1 MVMPLMVWQVGPGD
15 AVMVPAF
22 TFAATAEVVA
32 WLGATPVFVDIDRET
47 FNMSPA
53 SLEAAI
59 EDTLARGAL
68 RPRAV
73 IAVDLFGLPA
83 NYPAI
88 RDISRRYDLKLLA
101 DAAQGFGATRDGHQ
115 AGYWADVVCT
125 SFFPA
130 KPLGCYGDGGAILT
144 NDDHLAEG
152 LRSIRMHG
160 QGTDKYDNVRIGLNA
175 RLDTIQAAILLEK
188 LPVFSDEIAARN
200 HLADRYEEMLA
211 GCARTPVR
219 PDGVIPTWAQ
229 YTLLIEGHERT
240 RVAQLLKADGIPTA
254 VYYPRPLHRQT
265 AYRTFP
271 VAPGGAPVAEEVTA
285 KVLSLPIHPYL
296 EENEQDRVVAALRR
310 ATKVML

>member
-1 MVMPLMVWQVGPGD
+1 
-15 AVMVPAF
+15 MVPAF

-130 KPLGCYGDGGAILT
+130 KP
-144 NDDHLAEG
+144 
-152 LRSIRMHG
+152 
-160 QGTDKYDNVRIGLNA
+160 
-175 RLDTIQAAILLEK
+175 
-188 LPVFSDEIAARN
+188 
-200 HLADRYEEMLA
+200 
-211 GCARTPVR
+211 
-219 PDGVIPTWAQ
+219 
-229 YTLLIEGHERT
+229 
-240 RVAQLLKADGIPTA
+240 
-254 VYYPRPLHRQT
+254 
-265 AYRTFP
+265 
-271 VAPGGAPVAEEVTA
+271 
-285 KVLSLPIHPYL
+285 
-296 EENEQDRVVAALRR
+296 
-310 ATKVML
+310 